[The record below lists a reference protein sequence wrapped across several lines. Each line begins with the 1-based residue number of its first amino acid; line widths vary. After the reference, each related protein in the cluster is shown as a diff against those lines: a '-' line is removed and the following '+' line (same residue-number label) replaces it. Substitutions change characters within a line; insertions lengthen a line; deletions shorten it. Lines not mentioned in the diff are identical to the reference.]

1 MDLSYTL
8 TSPVTPVLGA
18 QEQHRRSDRLLV
30 LLNVCFDVSTTY
42 VVLTLDYMPPHMV
55 FQDFLMCF
63 FDHMPAYAYLTP
75 YGGVFVI
82 YNAICSV
89 CYDLW

>member
-1 MDLSYTL
+1 
-8 TSPVTPVLGA
+8 
-18 QEQHRRSDRLLV
+18 
-30 LLNVCFDVSTTY
+30 
-42 VVLTLDYMPPHMV
+42 MPPHMV

-82 YNAICSV
+82 YNAICGVFIYIKAIIYLPSIILIILSSSFIV
-89 CYDLW
+89 FRRLSKRLLGNFFAYASRSRRFFAPI